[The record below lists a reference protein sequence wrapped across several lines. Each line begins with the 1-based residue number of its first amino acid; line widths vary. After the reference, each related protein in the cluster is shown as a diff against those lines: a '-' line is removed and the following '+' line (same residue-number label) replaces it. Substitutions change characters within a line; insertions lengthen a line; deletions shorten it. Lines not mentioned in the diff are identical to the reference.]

1 MTRLRTGLQ
10 EAPVWL
16 YLPLTLVWSTA
27 TMMVGY
33 TMSNVM
39 MGDPAFSGF
48 PAFVWIGVSL
58 ASVVA
63 VAWHV
68 VAVRPRLTG
77 LTVRPG
83 WPAGPGRPGSG
94 SAGGAA
100 AVDRLVT
107 GEADVGHAVAA
118 GQPGEL
124 LLQTADLGGG
134 QQGGDHRLLG
144 VEPGDLSGRAEPG
157 QG

>member
-33 TMSNVM
+33 TMSNVT

-48 PAFVWIGVSL
+48 PAFIWIGVSL

-63 VAWHV
+63 VAGTWW
-68 VAVRPRLTG
+68 RF
-77 LTVRPG
+77 
-83 WPAGPGRPGSG
+83 
-94 SAGGAA
+94 
-100 AVDRLVT
+100 
-107 GEADVGHAVAA
+107 
-118 GQPGEL
+118 
-124 LLQTADLGGG
+124 
-134 QQGGDHRLLG
+134 
-144 VEPGDLSGRAEPG
+144 GRA
-157 QG
+157 